1 MNPQDVMN
9 DEWYMRLALQLAA
22 GAAGQ
27 TGINPVVG
35 CVIVKDGRI
44 LGMGA
49 HLRRGGDHAEIH
61 ALRMAGGEAAGATAY
76 VTLEPCS
83 HYGQTPPCALR
94 LIEAGVIR
102 VVAAAKDPNPLVS
115 GNGLAMLE
123 GAGIEVESGILEQE
137 ATLLNEAFN
146 HFIVHRTPFITLK
159 TASTLDGRIASRT
172 GDSRWVTGEAAREY
186 VHTLRHR
193 HQGIMVGVQT
203 VIADDPSLTTRLDV
217 PGLDPV
223 PVIVDSKLR
232 IPEDAR
238 LLERPGAIV
247 LSTYQA
253 PPDKIKRLED
263 RGHRVLLTGFGPYV
277 DLVEAMRLLGEREI
291 ASVLLEGGGK
301 LNGSMLEARLIHKC
315 ILFFAPKIIGGAG
328 APGNFDFAGFEK
340 MGDAVVL
347 ERLKVEQMGQDLCIT
362 GYPRYGQAEEEP
374 AGTD

>member
-22 GAAGQ
+22 GTAGQ

-35 CVIVKDGRI
+35 CVLVKDGRI

-61 ALRMAGGEAAGATAY
+61 ALRMAGEEAAGATAY

-83 HYGQTPPCALR
+83 HFGQTPPCARR
-94 LIEAGVIR
+94 LIEAGIRR
-102 VVAAAKDPNPLVS
+102 VVAAATDPNPLVS

-137 ATLLNEAFN
+137 AIQLNEVFN
-146 HFIVHRTPFITLK
+146 HYIVRRTPFVTQK

-172 GDSRWVTGEAAREY
+172 GDSRWVTGEAARAW

-193 HQGIMVGVQT
+193 HQGIMVGIQT
-203 VIADDPSLTTRLDV
+203 VLADDPSLTTRLEV

-223 PVIVDSKLR
+223 PIIVDSKLR
-232 IPEDAR
+232 IPENAR

-247 LSTYQA
+247 LSTYLG
-253 PPDKIKRLED
+253 PPDKIQRLED
-263 RGHRVLLTGFGPYV
+263 MGHKVLLTGFGPHV
-277 DLVEAMRLLGEREI
+277 DLAEAMRMLGEREI

-301 LNGSMLEARLIHKC
+301 LNGAMLEAQLIHKC
-315 ILFFAPKIIGGAG
+315 ILFFAPKIIGGAD
-328 APGNFDFAGFEK
+328 APGSFDFAGFAK

-347 ERLKVEQMGQDLCIT
+347 ERLKVEQMGQDVCIT
-362 GYPRYGQAEEEP
+362 GYPRYGPAEGDGAATE
-374 AGTD
+374 

>member
-1 MNPQDVMN
+1 MNPHDVMN
-9 DEWYMRLALQLAA
+9 DEWYMRLAMQLAA
-22 GAAGQ
+22 GAEGQ

-61 ALRMAGGEAAGATAY
+61 ALRMAGGEAAGATVY

-83 HYGQTPPCALR
+83 HYGKTPPCANR
-94 LIEAGVIR
+94 LIEAGVMR
-102 VVAAAKDPNPLVS
+102 VVVAAKDPNPLVS
-115 GNGLAMLE
+115 GRGLALLQA
-123 GAGIEVESGILEQE
+123 AGIQTEAGILEEE
-137 ATLLNEAFN
+137 ATQLNEVFN

-172 GDSRWVTGEAAREY
+172 GDSRWVTGDEARAY

-193 HQGIMVGVQT
+193 NQGIMVGINT

-217 PGLDPV
+217 PGMNPV
-223 PVIVDSKLR
+223 PVVVDSSLR

-238 LLERPGAIV
+238 LLERPGAIL

-253 PPDKIKRLED
+253 PPDKIKRLEN
-263 RGHRVLLTGFGPYV
+263 RGHRVLLTGFGPQV
-277 DLVEAMRLLGEREI
+277 DLDEAMRLLGEREI

-301 LNGSMLEARLIHKC
+301 LNGSLLEARLIHKC
-315 ILFFAPKIIGGAG
+315 ILFIAPKIIGGAG
-328 APGNFDFAGFEK
+328 APGNFEFAGYEK
-340 MGDAVVL
+340 MGEAVIL
-347 ERLKVEQMGQDLCIT
+347 ERMKVEQLGQDLCIT
-362 GYPRYGQAEEEP
+362 GYPRYGPAEGEP
-374 AGTD
+374 AAAE